1 MMSLRLCGVNPI
13 VWFRSSPCV
22 GRLPY
27 GSSRQP
33 KLGKVSNAVKAE
45 LEEALRSA
53 KTALEKAT
61 VEKQIEDEK
70 LDVTLPG

>member
-1 MMSLRLCGVNPI
+1 M
-13 VWFRSSPCV
+13 RSPF
-22 GRLPY
+22 
-27 GSSRQP
+27 GSYQQP